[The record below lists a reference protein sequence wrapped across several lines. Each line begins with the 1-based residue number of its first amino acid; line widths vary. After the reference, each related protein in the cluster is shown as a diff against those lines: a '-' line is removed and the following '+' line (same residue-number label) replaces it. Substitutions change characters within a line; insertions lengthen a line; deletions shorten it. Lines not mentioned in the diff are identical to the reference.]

1 MYTLCTHCGITL
13 HPEMLIAFSRSR
25 QAHKCSQDKMS
36 SYEFYLRHVLHY
48 EQVNAS
54 RNRKVLELQHSPS
67 SGDFRHGYVA
77 LPHCPMLWFSASH
90 VRPTKPPLL
99 LKQRSREGADHE
111 TADRKV
117 VGWWWW
123 LVGHRDLWMGYVAAS
138 SRTRTASSRT
148 RASEEYHCECLFQST
163 RATCQD

>member
-1 MYTLCTHCGITL
+1 MCALFRLHGSIT
-13 HPEMLIAFSRSR
+13 LIAFSRSR

-36 SYEFYLRHVLHY
+36 STCGMCCTMNKI

-77 LPHCPMLWFSASH
+77 LPHCPMFWFSASH

-99 LKQRSREGADHE
+99 LKQCSREGADHE
-111 TADRKV
+111 TANWKV

-138 SRTRTASSRT
+138 SRTR
-148 RASEEYHCECLFQST
+148 ASEEYHCECLFQST